1 MILTKPAIRKA
12 VTAGEI
18 TIDPFEPS
26 LLNPNSYNY
35 RLGGQLEE
43 LISRPADP
51 TVPARTRTIDL
62 PEAGFVLQP
71 GTVYLGT
78 TVERIGSACF
88 VTSLI
93 GRSSLGRLGVY
104 LQISAD
110 LGQLGAVHRWT
121 LEITVVQPVKIYPGM
136 RVGQVSFWRPFGS
149 RSPYRGHYG
158 TLSVPVAWSPRA
170 AAGHGATPVL
180 VPQEVT
186 S

>member
-1 MILTKPAIRKA
+1 MILTGPAIHEA
-12 VTAGEI
+12 VTNKTI
-18 TIDPFEPS
+18 TIDPFEPR

-43 LISRPADP
+43 LTSRPADP

-62 PEAGFVLQP
+62 TDDGFVLQP

-78 TVERIGSACF
+78 TIETIGSKDF

-93 GRSSLGRLGVY
+93 GRSSLGRLGCY

-121 LEITVVQPVKIYPGM
+121 LEITVVQPLRIYPGM
-136 RVGQVSFWRPFGS
+136 RVGQVSFWRPSGH
-149 RSPYRGHYG
+149 RSPYHGHYG
-158 TLSVPVAWSPRA
+158 TLSVPAPWSPHA
-170 AAGHGATPVL
+170 AAGHGAAPTPRL
-180 VPQEVT
+180 QEVPA
-186 S
+186 